1 MRMDTPYADQI
12 RFRKVDFE
20 KIPRHACGV
29 YGIWFKRRC
38 IYIGKAASQ
47 SIWERLLQHWR
58 GSHNPVL
65 SAWIQAKGSEL
76 KVSFQ
81 VADDVTQI
89 NALEKICIHRFQ
101 PLTNKVRYSTP
112 S

>member
-1 MRMDTPYADQI
+1 MDTPYADQI
-12 RFRKVDFE
+12 RFRKADLE
-20 KIPRHACGV
+20 KIPRQACGV

-47 SIWERLLQHWR
+47 SILERLLQHWR

-65 SAWIQAKGSEL
+65 CAWIQAKGSEL

-81 VADDVTQI
+81 VADDAAQI
-89 NALEKICIHRFQ
+89 NALEKSCIQRFQ
-101 PLTNKVRYSTP
+101 PLTNKVRYSAL